1 MFLDNFTLKDAQLLL
16 SSQQILNS
24 KLHNPDYK
32 EPTQE
37 VISYLADRVLELFQ
51 NDPEFKLYFDQ
62 PPFLGPCGCI
72 GAQEGCMFCSCEE
85 INLIYNYRFD
95 ILFYLKNK

>member
-16 SSQQILNS
+16 SSQQLLNTN
-24 KLHNPDYK
+24 LNVPDYK

-37 VISYLADRVLELFQ
+37 VISYLADRALELLE
-51 NDPEFKLYFDQ
+51 NNPEFKLYFDY
-62 PPFLGPCGCI
+62 PPSSMPCGCV
-72 GAQEGCMFCSCEE
+72 GPQDGCMFCSCEE
-85 INLIYNYRFD
+85 KHLMYHYRFE